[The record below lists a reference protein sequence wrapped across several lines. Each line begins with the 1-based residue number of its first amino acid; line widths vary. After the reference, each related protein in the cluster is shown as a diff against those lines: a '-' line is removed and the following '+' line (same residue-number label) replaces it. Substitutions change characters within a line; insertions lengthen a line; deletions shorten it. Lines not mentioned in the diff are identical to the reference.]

1 MGLIFNLGK
10 RVRLNTLPFVF
21 VKKCSIIKVLKNNL
35 KKQML
40 QYKTF
45 KLEDNKGINE
55 LLENNLLAGGVSIA
69 VSNGE
74 ICIPF
79 NDGRPMNKGQK
90 IIDLKGQLDETKQK
104 QETILFGTKVNEK
117 QLDGASKQLNEMK
130 AKLEEV
136 KKEKDSKETYI
147 IKKELKEPIKRL
159 SGVVDQMQIIDMT
172 NKSEL
177 TRMDIEMEVL
187 EGMIKEIE

>member
-1 MGLIFNLGK
+1 
-10 RVRLNTLPFVF
+10 
-21 VKKCSIIKVLKNNL
+21 
-35 KKQML
+35 ML

-45 KLEDNKGINE
+45 KLEDDKGMNE

-117 QLDGASKQLNEMK
+117 QLDGASKQLNEMEANLAEIK
-130 AKLEEV
+130 GDKGKEVYTKKTKLEEV
-136 KKEKDSKETYI
+136 
-147 IKKELKEPIKRL
+147 IKRL
-159 SGVVDQMQIIDMT
+159 KGTVDQMQIIDMT

>member
-1 MGLIFNLGK
+1 
-10 RVRLNTLPFVF
+10 
-21 VKKCSIIKVLKNNL
+21 
-35 KKQML
+35 ML

-45 KLEDNKGINE
+45 KLSNDKGIND
-55 LLENNLLAGGVSIA
+55 LLERNLLAGGVSIA

-117 QLDGASKQLNEMK
+117 QLDGASKQLNEMEANLAEIK
-130 AKLEEV
+130 GDKGKEVYTKKTKLEE
-136 KKEKDSKETYI
+136 I
-147 IKKELKEPIKRL
+147 IKRL
-159 SGVVDQMQIIDMT
+159 KGTVDQMQIIDIT

>member
-1 MGLIFNLGK
+1 
-10 RVRLNTLPFVF
+10 
-21 VKKCSIIKVLKNNL
+21 
-35 KKQML
+35 ML

-45 KLEDNKGINE
+45 KLEDDKGMNE

-117 QLDGASKQLNEMK
+117 QLDGASKQLNEMEANLAEIK
-130 AKLEEV
+130 GDKGKEVYTKKTKLEE
-136 KKEKDSKETYI
+136 I
-147 IKKELKEPIKRL
+147 IKRL
-159 SGVVDQMQIIDMT
+159 KGTVDQMQIIDMT

>member
-117 QLDGASKQLNEMK
+117 QLDGASKQLNEMEANLAEIK
-130 AKLEEV
+130 GDKGKEVYTKKTKLEE
-136 KKEKDSKETYI
+136 I
-147 IKKELKEPIKRL
+147 IKRL
-159 SGVVDQMQIIDMT
+159 KGTVDQMQIIDMT

>member
-1 MGLIFNLGK
+1 
-10 RVRLNTLPFVF
+10 
-21 VKKCSIIKVLKNNL
+21 
-35 KKQML
+35 ML

-45 KLEDNKGINE
+45 KLEDDKGINE

-117 QLDGASKQLNEMK
+117 QLDGASKQLNEMEANLAEIK
-130 AKLEEV
+130 GDKGKEVYTKKTKLEE
-136 KKEKDSKETYI
+136 I
-147 IKKELKEPIKRL
+147 IKRL
-159 SGVVDQMQIIDMT
+159 KGTVDQMQIIDMT

-187 EGMIKEIE
+187 EE

>member
-1 MGLIFNLGK
+1 
-10 RVRLNTLPFVF
+10 
-21 VKKCSIIKVLKNNL
+21 
-35 KKQML
+35 ML

-45 KLEDNKGINE
+45 KLEDDKGMNE

-104 QETILFGTKVNEK
+104 QETILFETKVNEK
-117 QLDGASKQLNEMK
+117 QLDGASKQLNEMEANLAEIK
-130 AKLEEV
+130 GDKGKEVYTKKTKLEE
-136 KKEKDSKETYI
+136 I
-147 IKKELKEPIKRL
+147 IKRL
-159 SGVVDQMQIIDMT
+159 KGTVDQMQIIDMT

>member
-1 MGLIFNLGK
+1 
-10 RVRLNTLPFVF
+10 
-21 VKKCSIIKVLKNNL
+21 
-35 KKQML
+35 ML

-45 KLEDNKGINE
+45 KLEDDKGINE

-117 QLDGASKQLNEMK
+117 QLDGASKQLNEMEANLAEIK
-130 AKLEEV
+130 GDKGKEVYTKKTKLEE
-136 KKEKDSKETYI
+136 I
-147 IKKELKEPIKRL
+147 IKRL
-159 SGVVDQMQIIDMT
+159 KGTVDQMQIIDMT

>member
-1 MGLIFNLGK
+1 
-10 RVRLNTLPFVF
+10 
-21 VKKCSIIKVLKNNL
+21 
-35 KKQML
+35 ML

-45 KLEDNKGINE
+45 KLSNDKGIND
-55 LLENNLLAGGVSIA
+55 LLERNLLAGGVA
-69 VSNGE
+69 VGISNGE
-74 ICIPF
+74 ICIPY

-117 QLDGASKQLNEMK
+117 QLDGANAQLVEMN

-147 IKKELKEPIKRL
+147 IKKELEEPIKRL
-159 SGVVDQMQIIDMT
+159 SGVVDQMQIIDIT

>member
-1 MGLIFNLGK
+1 
-10 RVRLNTLPFVF
+10 
-21 VKKCSIIKVLKNNL
+21 
-35 KKQML
+35 ML

-45 KLEDNKGINE
+45 KLEDDKGINE

-117 QLDGASKQLNEMK
+117 QLDGASKQLNEMEANLAEIK
-130 AKLEEV
+130 GDKGKEVYTKKTKLEE
-136 KKEKDSKETYI
+136 I
-147 IKKELKEPIKRL
+147 IKRL
-159 SGVVDQMQIIDMT
+159 KGTVDQMQIIDIT

>member
-1 MGLIFNLGK
+1 
-10 RVRLNTLPFVF
+10 
-21 VKKCSIIKVLKNNL
+21 
-35 KKQML
+35 ML

-45 KLEDNKGINE
+45 KLSNDKGIND
-55 LLENNLLAGGVSIA
+55 LLERNLLAGGVA
-69 VSNGE
+69 VGISNGE
-74 ICIPF
+74 ICIPY

-90 IIDLKGQLDETKQK
+90 IIDLRGQLDETKQK

-117 QLDGASKQLNEMK
+117 QLDGASKQLNEMEANLAEIK
-130 AKLEEV
+130 GDKGKEVYTKKTKLEE
-136 KKEKDSKETYI
+136 I
-147 IKKELKEPIKRL
+147 IKRL
-159 SGVVDQMQIIDMT
+159 KGTVDQMQIIDIT

>member
-1 MGLIFNLGK
+1 
-10 RVRLNTLPFVF
+10 
-21 VKKCSIIKVLKNNL
+21 
-35 KKQML
+35 ML

-45 KLEDNKGINE
+45 KLEDDKGINE

-104 QETILFGTKVNEK
+104 QETILFETKVNEK
-117 QLDGASKQLNEMK
+117 QLDGASKQLNEMEANLAEIK
-130 AKLEEV
+130 GDKGKEVYTKKTKLEE
-136 KKEKDSKETYI
+136 I
-147 IKKELKEPIKRL
+147 IKRL
-159 SGVVDQMQIIDMT
+159 KGTVDQMQIIDMT

>member
-1 MGLIFNLGK
+1 
-10 RVRLNTLPFVF
+10 
-21 VKKCSIIKVLKNNL
+21 
-35 KKQML
+35 ML

-117 QLDGASKQLNEMK
+117 QLDGASKQLNEMEANLAEIK
-130 AKLEEV
+130 GDKGKEVYTKKTKLEE
-136 KKEKDSKETYI
+136 I
-147 IKKELKEPIKRL
+147 IKRL
-159 SGVVDQMQIIDMT
+159 KGTVDQMQIIDMT

>member
-1 MGLIFNLGK
+1 
-10 RVRLNTLPFVF
+10 
-21 VKKCSIIKVLKNNL
+21 
-35 KKQML
+35 ML

-45 KLEDNKGINE
+45 KLSNDKGIND
-55 LLENNLLAGGVSIA
+55 LLERNLLAGGVA
-69 VSNGE
+69 VGISNGE
-74 ICIPF
+74 ICIPY

-90 IIDLKGQLDETKQK
+90 IIDLRGQLDETKQK

-117 QLDGASKQLNEMK
+117 QLDGASKQLNEMEANLAEIK
-130 AKLEEV
+130 GDKGKEVYTKKTKLEE
-136 KKEKDSKETYI
+136 I
-147 IKKELKEPIKRL
+147 IKRL
-159 SGVVDQMQIIDMT
+159 KGTVDQMQIIDMT

>member
-45 KLEDNKGINE
+45 KLEDDKGINE

-117 QLDGASKQLNEMK
+117 QLDGASKQLNEMEANLAEIK
-130 AKLEEV
+130 GDKGKEVYTKKTKLEE
-136 KKEKDSKETYI
+136 I
-147 IKKELKEPIKRL
+147 IKRL
-159 SGVVDQMQIIDMT
+159 KGTVDQMQIIDMT